1 MENVP
6 SGSTVYGPK
15 GEIYRISVSTGGA
28 TMRFWNSS
36 RVVSNEGSWI
46 RFGMGQIYNASE
58 GIEWTVDIPEGLP
71 GGANIIEID
80 GKVTGVGGT
89 RQYGFLQETENSQ
102 DKVIGINVTPTN
114 VYSWGISL
122 EPGHEGELLFN
133 STGNAPSVWTENVTL
148 AQGPVSPEDGVFT
161 VWVPEL
167 RQHWGFSIESAQ
179 MLWGPTEPHAY
190 LDYLGGLAIR
200 NALYEN
206 MLVSAQMSGTVYAY
220 EMTSGNLIWTYDAT
234 DPYTEILW
242 GDNWPLRVDFF
253 TDGKIYVAHSEHSPI
268 DPKPRGAPFI
278 CLNATTGEEIWRIDG
293 AFRGTD
299 WGGNAIIGDS
309 IITAYDS
316 YDQNI
321 YGIGKGPS
329 ETTII
334 VENNGLKLGSLAT
347 LSGTVMDISP
357 GTNDPIL
364 TARFPNG
371 VPAVAD
377 EYMSEWMLYIYKQFE
392 RPADA
397 MGVPVKIQIVDP
409 AGQYAW
415 IGTATTDSYGNF
427 AYSFIP
433 QMKGTYTLIATFDG
447 SNSYFGSQQTTYLIV
462 DEAPAPVNIPP
473 YPGYQGPS
481 ASEVAQNVVNSL
493 PADATPQEVAQAV
506 VNAMPEYPEPQEIPE
521 YPEYTTMDIVL
532 AILIA
537 IAIIIGLVLLF
548 RKK

>member
-1 MENVP
+1 M
-6 SGSTVYGPK
+6 
-15 GEIYRISVSTGGA
+15 
-28 TMRFWNSS
+28 
-36 RVVSNEGSWI
+36 
-46 RFGMGQIYNASE
+46 
-58 GIEWTVDIPEGLP
+58 
-71 GGANIIEID
+71 
-80 GKVTGVGGT
+80 
-89 RQYGFLQETENSQ
+89 
-102 DKVIGINVTPTN
+102 
-114 VYSWGISL
+114 
-122 EPGHEGELLFN
+122 
-133 STGNAPSVWTENVTL
+133 GNAPAVWTENVTL
-148 AQGPVSPEDGVFT
+148 AQGVVSPEDGVFT

-167 RQHWGFSIESAQ
+167 RQHWGFDLETCNL
-179 MLWGPTEPHAY
+179 LWGPTDPQAY

-200 NALYEN
+200 TAVYDN
-206 MLVSAQMSGTVYAY
+206 MLISAQMSGTVYAY
-220 EMTSGNLIWTYDAT
+220 DLQSGDLLWEYDAV

-253 TDGKIYVAHSEHSPI
+253 TDGKIYIAHSEHSPI

-278 CLNATTGEEIWRIDG
+278 CLNATNGEVIWRIDG

-309 IITAYDS
+309 IIAAYDS

-329 ETTII
+329 ETTVK

-347 LSGTVMDISP
+347 ISGTVMDISP
-357 GTNDPIL
+357 GTKDPIL
-364 TARFPNG
+364 MARFSNG

-377 EYMSEWMLYIYKQFE
+377 EYMSEWMLYVYKQFD
-392 RPADA
+392 RPANA
-397 MGVPVKIQIVDP
+397 LGVPVKIQIVDP
-409 AGQYAW
+409 AGEYAW

-447 SNSYFGSQQTTYLIV
+447 SNSYFGSQQTTYLVV
-462 DEAPAPVNIPP
+462 DDAPAQVTIPP

-481 ASEVAQNVVNSL
+481 AQEVANSVVANL

-506 VNAMPEYPEPQEIPE
+506 VNAMPEYPEPQEVSI
-521 YPEYTTMDIVL
+521 PEYTTIDIVL
-532 AILIA
+532 VILVA
-537 IAIIIGLVLLF
+537 VAIILCIILLL